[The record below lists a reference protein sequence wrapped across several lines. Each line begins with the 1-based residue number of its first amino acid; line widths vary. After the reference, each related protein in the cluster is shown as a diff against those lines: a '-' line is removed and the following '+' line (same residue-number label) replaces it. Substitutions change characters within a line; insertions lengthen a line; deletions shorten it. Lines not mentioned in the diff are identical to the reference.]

1 MKKKKF
7 KERLKKMLFRDIKF
21 ETKNLSDEELSEYK
35 KQYIES
41 GKEFN
46 NELNKLIYVGYGII
60 WLLTKDV
67 IKIFENKGTLW
78 LAIILLTMAIVFEI
92 LEYNS
97 IQSVLRKAINNKRQ
111 DQFTWGGSV
120 RSAITR
126 WLRIILIAISY
137 LLIAIYIF
145 NVVNEYN

>member
-41 GKEFN
+41 G
-46 NELNKLIYVGYGII
+46 
-60 WLLTKDV
+60 KDV

>member
-1 MKKKKF
+1 MVMKKKKF

-41 GKEFN
+41 G
-46 NELNKLIYVGYGII
+46 
-60 WLLTKDV
+60 KDV